1 MSDESFEP
9 SSTDFERR
17 FFEGA
22 ETVTLEIEVLKETYN
37 DILAAIERNGWEPE
51 EGLLTLLT
59 LGLGYTQGERL
70 LHADDE
76 ERSQLIERLLNLESV
91 AAVMKFRTFNFMR
104 DNQVLEMRMSALQNT
119 ILGLEGIIQRLRSE
133 KEALKQEVERL
144 RIKGNVS
151 QVETTADDV
160 DAQGARNGLQAK
172 TTRAEVKQPKSSWIS
187 RLSSYLKKS
196 R

>member
-1 MSDESFEP
+1 MSDESHEP

-17 FFEGA
+17 FFKGA
-22 ETVTLEIEVLKETYN
+22 ETVTLEIKVLKETYN
-37 DILAAIERNGWEPE
+37 DILAAIERNGWDLE

-70 LHADDE
+70 LHAGDE

-91 AAVMKFRTFNFMR
+91 AAVMKFRTFSFMR

-133 KEALKQEVERL
+133 KEALEQEVERL
-144 RIKGNVS
+144 RTTGKAT
-151 QVETTADDV
+151 QVETAADGTDT
-160 DAQGARNGLQAK
+160 QGAREA
-172 TTRAEVKQPKSSWIS
+172 
-187 RLSSYLKKS
+187 
-196 R
+196 

>member
-22 ETVTLEIEVLKETYN
+22 ETVTLEIKVLKETYG

-70 LHADDE
+70 LHANDE
-76 ERSQLIERLLNLESV
+76 ERDQLIERLLNLESV
-91 AAVMKFRTFNFMR
+91 TAVMKFRTFNFMR

-119 ILGLEGIIQRLRSE
+119 ILGLEGVIQRLRSE
-133 KEALKQEVERL
+133 KGALKQEVERL

-151 QVETTADDV
+151 QVETADGT
-160 DAQGARNGLQAK
+160 DAQVARDVLQAK
-172 TTRAEVKQPKSSWIS
+172 TTRAEVKQQKSSWIS
-187 RLSSYLKKS
+187 RLISCLRSADE
-196 R
+196 

>member
-1 MSDESFEP
+1 VSDESFEP

-22 ETVTLEIEVLKETYN
+22 ETVTVEIKVLKETYN

-51 EGLLTLLT
+51 EGLLILLT

-104 DNQVLEMRMSALQNT
+104 DNQVLEMRMNALQNT